1 MEQGSME
8 KTKQSSL
15 PARRVLLA
23 TDLSARCDRA
33 LDRAAQLAKEWQAEL
48 LAVNVAESTQSPDMV
63 LNWAYGADE
72 ANMQIV
78 QQQLREDLVTAAVPV
93 SVRVVKGEPAASI
106 AEVANQDA
114 CDLLV
119 TGMARSEPFG
129 RFILGT
135 TVEKL
140 VRLTSQPVLVVRKRP
155 HGPYRRVLV
164 ASDFS
169 RASSLALHTALK
181 LFPDNQIVLF
191 HAVKQSLA
199 ELASDMP
206 KQLQADAGFQARAN
220 EFYDVIGLSAPD
232 RARITLHVEGG
243 ALEAV
248 MTQYV
253 RKHNIDLAVIGS
265 RGQNSLMAGLLGSSA
280 SKLLHW
286 LPCDTMIIGAQ
297 QSAD

>member
-1 MEQGSME
+1 ME

-155 HGPYRRVLV
+155 HGPYRRALV

-220 EFYDVIGLSAPD
+220 EFYDAIGLKAPD
-232 RARITLHVEGG
+232 RARLTLHVEGG

>member
-1 MEQGSME
+1 MQKNNTS
-8 KTKQSSL
+8 KHPPRS
-15 PARRVLLA
+15 VLLA

-33 LDRAAQLAKEWQAEL
+33 LDRATQLATEWQAEL

-63 LNWAYGADE
+63 LNWAYGGE
-72 ANMQIV
+72 AENLQIV
-78 QQQLREDLVTAAVPV
+78 QQQLREDLANAQVPV
-93 SVRVVKGEPAASI
+93 SIKVVKGEPAASI
-106 AEVANQDA
+106 AEVANNDA

-140 VRLTSQPVLVVRKRP
+140 ARLVAQPLLVVRKRP
-155 HGPYRRVLV
+155 HGAYRRILV

-169 RASSLALHTALK
+169 IASSYALQSALA

-191 HAVKQSLA
+191 HAIKNALTDLVTESAEQKQVDTA
-199 ELASDMP
+199 M
-206 KQLQADAGFQARAN
+206 QAKADDFFDR
-220 EFYDVIGLSAPD
+220 IGLSRED
-232 RARITLHVEGG
+232 RARITLHVESG

-248 MTQYV
+248 LTQYV
-253 RKHNIDLAVIGS
+253 RKHNIDLTVIGS
-265 RGQNSLMAGLLGSSA
+265 RGQNSIMAGLLGSSA

-297 QSAD
+297 TKD

>member
-1 MEQGSME
+1 ME
-8 KTKQSSL
+8 KTKQNSHPVS
-15 PARRVLLA
+15 RVLLA

-33 LDRAAQLAKEWQAEL
+33 LDRAVQLAAEWQAEL

-72 ANMQIV
+72 ANMRIV
-78 QQQLREDLVTAAVPV
+78 QQQLRDDLATAEVPV
-93 SVRVVKGEPAASI
+93 SVKVVKGDPAASI
-106 AEVANQDA
+106 AEVASQDA

-129 RFILGT
+129 RCILGT

-169 RASSLALHTALK
+169 RASSLALQTALK

-191 HAVKQSLA
+191 HGVKSSLA
-199 ELASDMP
+199 ELAGDKTEP
-206 KQLQADAGFQARAN
+206 LQADAAFQTKAN
-220 EFYDVIGLSAPD
+220 EFYDVIGLSASD

>member
-1 MEQGSME
+1 MEQ
-8 KTKQSSL
+8 TKQNSH
-15 PARRVLLA
+15 PVRRVLLA

-33 LDRAAQLAKEWQAEL
+33 LDRAAQLATEWQAVL
-48 LAVNVAESTQSPDMV
+48 LAVNVAENTQAPDMV

-72 ANMQIV
+72 ANMRIV
-78 QQQLREDLVTAAVPV
+78 QQQLRDDLATAEVPV
-93 SVRVVKGEPAASI
+93 SVKVIKGDPAASI

-140 VRLTSQPVLVVRKRP
+140 VRLMSQPVLVVRKRP
-155 HGPYRRVLV
+155 HGSYRRVLV

-169 RASSLALHTALK
+169 RASSLALQTALK
-181 LFPDNQIVLF
+181 LFPDHQIVLF

-206 KQLQADAGFQARAN
+206 QQLQADAGFQTKAN
-220 EFYDVIGLSAPD
+220 EFYDAIGLKASD
-232 RARITLHVEGG
+232 RARVTLHVEGG
-243 ALEAV
+243 ALEPV
-248 MTQYV
+248 LTQYV

>member
-1 MEQGSME
+1 ME